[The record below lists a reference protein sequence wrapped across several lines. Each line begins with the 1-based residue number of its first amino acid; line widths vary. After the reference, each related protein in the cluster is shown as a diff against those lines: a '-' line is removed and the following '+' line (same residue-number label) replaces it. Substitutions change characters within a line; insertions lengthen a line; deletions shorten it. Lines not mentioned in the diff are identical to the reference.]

1 LLGSFL
7 NYYLIC
13 IIVLNFLTEK
23 IQKYHEKKLNDALQ
37 ELKFHQEVKKRL
49 ETNQKTADDES
60 KIGIEEEIDKEN
72 KIIDI
77 WKNNIEKIN
86 VQLKKLKK

>member
-1 LLGSFL
+1 M
-7 NYYLIC
+7 
-13 IIVLNFLTEK
+13 NFLTEK

-49 ETNQKTADDES
+49 ETNLKTTYDES
-60 KIGIEEEIDKEN
+60 KKGIEEEIDKEN

-77 WKNNIEKIN
+77 WKNNIEKMN
-86 VQLKKLKK
+86 EQLKKLKN

>member
-1 LLGSFL
+1 M
-7 NYYLIC
+7 
-13 IIVLNFLTEK
+13 NFLTEK

-49 ETNQKTADDES
+49 ETNLKTTDNES

-72 KIIDI
+72 EIIDI
-77 WKNNIEKIN
+77 WRKNIEKIN
-86 VQLKKLKK
+86 EQLKKLKN

>member
-1 LLGSFL
+1 
-7 NYYLIC
+7 
-13 IIVLNFLTEK
+13 LNFLTEK

-37 ELKFHQEVKKRL
+37 ELQFHQATKKRL
-49 ETNQKTADDES
+49 ESNLKATDDES
-60 KIGIEEEIDKEN
+60 KMSIEEEIGKEN

-86 VQLKKLKK
+86 EQLAKLKR